1 MSHKRTG
8 AIRVIFRL
16 FLLMV
21 MLGLLASPLGTVGA
35 QETPPGETQVEVVS
49 PYLTILR
56 QFAADGNELEGY
68 VINGPSKPP
77 AEFAEEHAA
86 NAIQG
91 EVEGTIANFPA
102 YTWVFGC

>member
-35 QETPPGETQVEVVS
+35 QKHPLGRRRWKWS
-49 PYLTILR
+49 ALT
-56 QFAADGNELEGY
+56 
-68 VINGPSKPP
+68 
-77 AEFAEEHAA
+77 
-86 NAIQG
+86 
-91 EVEGTIANFPA
+91 
-102 YTWVFGC
+102 

>member
-49 PYLTILR
+49 LSDLEAAAKLLSETIVMIDR
-56 QFAADGNELEGY
+56 R
-68 VINGPSKPP
+68 
-77 AEFAEEHAA
+77 
-86 NAIQG
+86 
-91 EVEGTIANFPA
+91 TNFIPQ
-102 YTWVFGC
+102 